1 MISAICAKLFCSTF
15 EKEIMLMIF
24 NNLKLAFGFVL
35 AIVVMY
41 LFFKFT
47 SLELFTKKDTYQEL
61 TVVERV
67 QHLGKLELC
76 KYYIKDVIEY
86 KQEIDMLPDPS
97 VLLVISGEAVGC
109 VDLEKITKNNLVEND
124 STIVLTLPKA
134 EICVWKINH
143 KESKVYNTRFGY
155 FQEADLVDK
164 AYKKAESTIYNTAL
178 KQGIEQETRARAKVF
193 LKSFLQAFTKKN
205 IVIK

>member
-1 MISAICAKLFCSTF
+1 
-15 EKEIMLMIF
+15 MIF